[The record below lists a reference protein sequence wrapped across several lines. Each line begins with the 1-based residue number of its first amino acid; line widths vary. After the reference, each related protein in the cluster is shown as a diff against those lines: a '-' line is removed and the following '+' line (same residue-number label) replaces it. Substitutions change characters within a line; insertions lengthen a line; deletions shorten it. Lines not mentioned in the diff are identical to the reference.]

1 MPATT
6 MFSYGLLS
14 KCADLSELLRK
25 LCLNLEVAMR
35 RFSLKMKLTLIY
47 SSFLIIIIG
56 TVLAI
61 LFSLS
66 SREVLLSAQETLK
79 RQVQKG
85 VRDISYKDW
94 ELEVDADFYDLE
106 QDVYLS
112 LYDGAGEFLY
122 GRIPYEFEEQPEF
135 EEERLQTMSQGGQAW
150 YVYDMLH
157 NDGIHGHIYV
167 RGITSVDRVKY
178 SFRITQRFAAVLLP
192 LLAVITAAACYYF
205 TRRTLLPVKQ
215 MTDTVQQ
222 IQKDGD
228 LSRRIV
234 LPLERRDKN
243 RDEIYT
249 LAVTFD
255 QTLERLEDSFEREKQ
270 FTSDISHEL
279 RTPVSVILAQCEE
292 LLQSREMPKE
302 QCDRV
307 RVVQKKAED
316 MAGMIS
322 KLLLLSR
329 GERGMLELNREYLN
343 LSELTLMCVQELESA
358 AREKKITIETE
369 IEPEVYACV
378 DETLYIHML
387 DNLLS
392 NAAAYGRQ
400 GGYIQVSLF
409 KKEGSIIGTVVDD
422 GIGISQADLPHIWT
436 RFYRAD
442 QSRTSDGHVGLGLPM
457 VKWIMEAH
465 GGGVEAESRTG
476 EGSTFKFFFPDGIF

>member
-1 MPATT
+1 
-6 MFSYGLLS
+6 
-14 KCADLSELLRK
+14 
-25 LCLNLEVAMR
+25 MR
-35 RFSLKMKLTLIY
+35 RFSLKMKLTLLY

-85 VRDISYKDW
+85 VRYISYKDW

-106 QDVYLS
+106 QNVYLS

-122 GRIPYEFEEQPEF
+122 GRIPYEFEEHPAF
-135 EEERLQTMSQGGQAW
+135 EVESLQTVSQNGQAW
-150 YVYDMLH
+150 YIYDMLH
-157 NDGIHGHIYV
+157 NDGIHGNIYV
-167 RGITSVDRVKY
+167 RGITSVDRVIY
-178 SFRITQRFAAVLLP
+178 SFRITQRFAAVLL
-192 LLAVITAAACYYF
+192 
-205 TRRTLLPVKQ
+205 TLLPVKQ

-234 LPLERRDKN
+234 FPLERKDKN

-255 QTLERLEDSFEREKQ
+255 RTLERLEDSFEREKQ

-422 GIGISQADLPHIWT
+422 GIGISQAELPHIWT

-457 VKWIMEAH
+457 VKWILEAH

-476 EGSTFKFFFPDGIF
+476 EGSTFQFFFPDGIF

>member
-1 MPATT
+1 
-6 MFSYGLLS
+6 
-14 KCADLSELLRK
+14 
-25 LCLNLEVAMR
+25 MR
-35 RFSLKMKLTLIY
+35 RFSLKMKLTLLY

-85 VRDISYKDW
+85 VRYISYKDW

-106 QDVYLS
+106 QNVYLS

-122 GRIPYEFEEQPEF
+122 GRIPYEFEVES
-135 EEERLQTMSQGGQAW
+135 LQTVSQNGQAW
-150 YVYDMLH
+150 YIYDMLH
-157 NDGIHGHIYV
+157 NDGIHGNIYV
-167 RGITSVDRVKY
+167 RGITSVDRVIY

-192 LLAVITAAACYYF
+192 LLAVVTAAACYYF

-234 LPLERRDKN
+234 FPLERKDKN

-255 QTLERLEDSFEREKQ
+255 RTLERLEDSFEREKQ

-422 GIGISQADLPHIWT
+422 GIGISQAELPHIWT

-457 VKWIMEAH
+457 VKWILEAH
-465 GGGVEAESRTG
+465 GGGVAAESRTG
-476 EGSTFKFFFPDGIF
+476 EGSTFQFFFPDGIF

>member
-157 NDGIHGHIYV
+157 NDGIH
-167 RGITSVDRVKY
+167 
-178 SFRITQRFAAVLLP
+178 
-192 LLAVITAAACYYF
+192 
-205 TRRTLLPVKQ
+205 
-215 MTDTVQQ
+215 
-222 IQKDGD
+222 
-228 LSRRIV
+228 
-234 LPLERRDKN
+234 
-243 RDEIYT
+243 
-249 LAVTFD
+249 
-255 QTLERLEDSFEREKQ
+255 
-270 FTSDISHEL
+270 
-279 RTPVSVILAQCEE
+279 
-292 LLQSREMPKE
+292 
-302 QCDRV
+302 
-307 RVVQKKAED
+307 
-316 MAGMIS
+316 
-322 KLLLLSR
+322 
-329 GERGMLELNREYLN
+329 
-343 LSELTLMCVQELESA
+343 
-358 AREKKITIETE
+358 
-369 IEPEVYACV
+369 
-378 DETLYIHML
+378 
-387 DNLLS
+387 
-392 NAAAYGRQ
+392 
-400 GGYIQVSLF
+400 
-409 KKEGSIIGTVVDD
+409 
-422 GIGISQADLPHIWT
+422 
-436 RFYRAD
+436 
-442 QSRTSDGHVGLGLPM
+442 
-457 VKWIMEAH
+457 
-465 GGGVEAESRTG
+465 
-476 EGSTFKFFFPDGIF
+476 